1 MVVERFR
8 ERMQITGRIER
19 TREPLRARHARTLQ
33 LHSYQ
38 DREQAV
44 HEI

>member
-8 ERMQITGRIER
+8 ERMQIPGGVEQ

-33 LHSYQ
+33 LHG
-38 DREQAV
+38 
-44 HEI
+44 H